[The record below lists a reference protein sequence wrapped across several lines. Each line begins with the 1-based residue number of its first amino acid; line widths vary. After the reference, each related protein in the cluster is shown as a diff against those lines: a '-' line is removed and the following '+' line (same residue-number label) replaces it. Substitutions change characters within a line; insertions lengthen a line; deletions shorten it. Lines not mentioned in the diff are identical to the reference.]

1 MCIATS
7 GVIIKKR
14 GHKVDVSFG
23 GNVIEAEAGLTGCEV
38 GDHVLVHAGCII
50 QVLSENEAE
59 EMDEI
64 MDLIDSM
71 QNKGSTV
78 KTEDMK

>member
-14 GHKVDVSFG
+14 GHKADVSFG

-64 MDLIDSM
+64 MGLIDGM
-71 QNKGSTV
+71 QYKDPAGRAESVT
-78 KTEDMK
+78 